1 MKKFVKN
8 KKGFSLIEITIA
20 VAIMAVLAAIFV
32 PSFINYLNDSKI
44 KKDEIKF
51 QSMCTALETSLSDRE
66 VRLYVEKTFDNNDM
80 TLEFEINDG
89 YIDFKTGKLTANDTE
104 VQFKD
109 SKIGLNSFQAMGTNY
124 QLEQTKSAEGKLTFT
139 LTPKKPNT
147 TAEVTYNLELPDDE

>member
-20 VAIMAVLAAIFV
+20 VAIMAVLAAILI

-44 KKDEIKF
+44 KKDEVKI

-66 VRLYVEKTFDNNDM
+66 VRLYVEKTFDNNDI

-89 YIDFKTGKLTANDTE
+89 YIDFKEGKLISNDIE
-104 VQFKD
+104 VPFKT
-109 SKIGLNSFQAMGTNY
+109 SKIGLNSFQAMGTDY
-124 QLEQTKSAEGKLTFT
+124 QLEQTKTAEGTLTFT
-139 LTPKKPNT
+139 MIPKKSNT